1 MLKTVEEL
9 EQDLATVWNIV
20 NQLSGMCEI
29 P

>member
-1 MLKTVEEL
+1 VEEL

-20 NQLSGMCEI
+20 NQLSGMCKI